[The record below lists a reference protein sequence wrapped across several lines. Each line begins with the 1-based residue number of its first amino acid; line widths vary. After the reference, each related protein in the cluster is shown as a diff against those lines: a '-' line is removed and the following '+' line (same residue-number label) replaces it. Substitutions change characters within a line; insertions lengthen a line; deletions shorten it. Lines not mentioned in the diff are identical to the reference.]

1 MARLVEPGPTTLSP
15 LAASDDDRGMT
26 TLGTLSV
33 SECERLLRA
42 SVFGRLVLTTPERLE
57 VVPVNYAVMGD
68 SVLLRT
74 AAGSL
79 LDRHAHGAVVLL
91 EVDEV
96 DHERWQGWS
105 VVVRGRG
112 ERLTEEQLTVAER
125 SSPGPPQWA
134 PDRDVW
140 IRLRYLEITGRK
152 LGDGPLVAPATR
164 RTWR

>member
-1 MARLVEPGPTTLSP
+1 
-15 LAASDDDRGMT
+15 MT
-26 TLGTLSV
+26 TLGILSV

-42 SVFGRLVLTTPERLE
+42 SVFGRLVLSTPDRLE
-57 VVPVNYAVMGD
+57 VVPVNFAVMGD
-68 SVLLRT
+68 AVVLRT

-79 LDRHAHGAVVLL
+79 LDRHAHGAPVLL

-105 VVVRGRG
+105 VVVRGHG
-112 ERLTEEQLTVAER
+112 ERLSEEQLTMAER

-140 IRLRYLEITGRK
+140 IRLNCLEITGRK
-152 LGDGPLVAPATR
+152 LGDGPLVPPATR